1 MRVIVCG
8 RAIGMRIYEADG
20 WRVDEGDFLNIV
32 QGGTVIATHSP
43 GSWETV
49 TLSEVTA

>member
-20 WRVDEGDFLNIV
+20 WRIAEGDFLNIA
-32 QGGTVIATHSP
+32 QGGTIIATHSP
-43 GSWETV
+43 ESWETV
-49 TLSEVTA
+49 HLSEVAD